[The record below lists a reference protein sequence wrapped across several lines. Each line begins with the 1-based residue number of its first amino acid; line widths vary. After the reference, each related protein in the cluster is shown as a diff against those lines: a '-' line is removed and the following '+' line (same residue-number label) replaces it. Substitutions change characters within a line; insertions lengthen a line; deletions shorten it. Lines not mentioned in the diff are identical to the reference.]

1 MMGSFPTVYLQ
12 NNSSPGKETPKPCLP
27 TFPSLQPRKH
37 PSTLCTLPAR
47 RRPAPGAPPPGPH
60 PHPAPSLAPMA
71 CEPHLEGGVPP
82 TPAWRRVLTAIFL
95 WGWWGVG
102 GKVLIELASQD
113 EGPRR
118 ETFQKIPHCRCRLR
132 PLAPS
137 ALAARLCGGEK

>member
-71 CEPHLEGGVPP
+71 CEPHLEGGVP
-82 TPAWRRVLTAIFL
+82 LGL
-95 WGWWGVG
+95 VG
-102 GKVLIELASQD
+102 GGGEGAYRISKSGRGAPQRNLPEDTALPVQAAPPRPL
-113 EGPRR
+113 GPRC
-118 ETFQKIPHCRCRLR
+118 PPLR
-132 PLAPS
+132 GRKMSAPKDS
-137 ALAARLCGGEK
+137 